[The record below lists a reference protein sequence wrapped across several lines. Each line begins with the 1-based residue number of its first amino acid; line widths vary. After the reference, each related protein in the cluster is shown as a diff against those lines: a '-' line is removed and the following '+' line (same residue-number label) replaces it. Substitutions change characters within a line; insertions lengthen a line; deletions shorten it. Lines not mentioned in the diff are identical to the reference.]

1 MADKLSYNQILEN
14 KKFIDDY
21 EDVYETCP
29 PEVYAQKFFKQ
40 CEREIGINALKP
52 GVDITNPVLPAA
64 DNLGDRDETGALV
77 GGLK

>member
-1 MADKLSYNQILEN
+1 MHCQWL
-14 KKFIDDY
+14 
-21 EDVYETCP
+21 
-29 PEVYAQKFFKQ
+29 AQKFFKQ

>member
-1 MADKLSYNQILEN
+1 MKLAHP
-14 KKFIDDY
+14 KFMHRNSSR
-21 EDVYETCP
+21 
-29 PEVYAQKFFKQ
+29 Q

>member
-1 MADKLSYNQILEN
+1 MSMTLVHL
-14 KKFIDDY
+14 KFMHRSS
-21 EDVYETCP
+21 
-29 PEVYAQKFFKQ
+29 FKQ

-64 DNLGDRDETGALV
+64 DNLGDRDETGALI

>member
-1 MADKLSYNQILEN
+1 VGTI
-14 KKFIDDY
+14 IDDY
-21 EDVYETCP
+21 EEVYETCP

>member
-1 MADKLSYNQILEN
+1 M
-14 KKFIDDY
+14 KKSMTLAHLKFML
-21 EDVYETCP
+21 
-29 PEVYAQKFFKQ
+29 KRFFKQ